1 MSSERL
7 EPKKVHGKIYYYYS
21 RWAWR
26 DGKCRRV
33 WQKYLG
39 KLEDIAAAMEGGPE
53 PVYAEVFQFGL
64 PSALWLESG
73 RQHLVEEIDR
83 LCPKRRQGLTVGQ
96 YLAVAAVNRA
106 IRPVSKQGMWE
117 WFTGTT
123 LRRYLPEAT
132 EAALASQR
140 FWDHME
146 AIAPATALEAWRAII
161 GPTIR
166 RESVDLSRVC
176 YDGTNFYSFIN
187 TFNLRSSLA
196 ARGKNKQ
203 GRGNLR
209 QVSYAVFCSRDG
221 LPLYYDLYEGNR
233 ADARQFPLMVERFEG
248 FLSQLGPVECRP
260 TVTVIFDKGNNSRH
274 NIELLDTLG
283 LDFIGSLKLNEHREW
298 ALISNGD
305 ARWVACTKP
314 GLEAG
319 VKAFTLE
326 KTVYGKP
333 RRLIL
338 VFNPQLYADQR
349 RTLENDRDKAL
360 ERLAALS
367 GRLEARLRGEVQ
379 GGRAPSEDSVRREL
393 ARILKRPF
401 LKDIVEAT
409 VAPGPRLEF
418 AALPQELERI
428 SDTWLGKKL
437 LITNPKPWS
446 DDDIVEAYHGQYVI
460 EHLFREMKH
469 RDRPNWWPLHHW
481 TDHHVRIHAL
491 YCTLAVL
498 LRALLHRRVLQAG
511 ISISTGGLYRELDA
525 VREVVNVY
533 PPVRRKKQRTST
545 VLSKTSQLQQ
555 RLMRVLGLTGE
566 AVLG

>member
-1 MSSERL
+1 MSTERL
-7 EPKKVHGKIYYYYS
+7 EPKEVHGHVYYYYT

-39 KLEDIAAAMEGGPE
+39 KLEDIAAAVEGGPE
-53 PVYAEVFQFGL
+53 PAYAEVFQYGL
-64 PSALWLESG
+64 PSALWLECG
-73 RQHLVEEIDR
+73 RQRIVEQIDR
-83 LCPKRRQGLTVGQ
+83 LCPKRRQGLTVGE

-106 IRPVSKQGMWE
+106 IRPVSKQSMWE
-117 WFTGTT
+117 WFASTT
-123 LRRYLPEAT
+123 LRRYLPDAT

-146 AIAPATALEAWRAII
+146 AIPPAKAVEAWTAII
-161 GPTIR
+161 GSTIG
-166 RESVDLSRVC
+166 REAVDLSRVS
-176 YDGTNFYSFIN
+176 YDGTNFYSFIS
-187 TFNLRSSLA
+187 TFNLRSRVA

-233 ADARQFPLMVERFEG
+233 ADARQFPVMVERFEG
-248 FLSQLGPVECRP
+248 FLGQLGPVERRP
-260 TVTVIFDKGNNSRH
+260 AVTIIFDKGNNSRH
-274 NIELLDTLG
+274 NIELLDDLK
-283 LDFIGSLKLNEHREW
+283 LDFIGSLKLREHREL

-305 ARWVACTKP
+305 ARWVACAKP
-314 GLEAG
+314 GLEKG
-319 VKAFTLE
+319 MKAFTLE

-333 RRLIL
+333 RRLVM
-338 VFNPQLYADQR
+338 VFNPQLHADQR

-367 GRLEARLRGEVQ
+367 GRLEARLRGEIQ
-379 GGRAPSEDSVRREL
+379 GGRAPSEDSVRREV

-401 LKDIVEAT
+401 LREIVSTT
-409 VAPGPRLEF
+409 VTPGPRLEF
-418 AALPQELERI
+418 AALPEELERI
-428 SDTWLGKKL
+428 GDTWLGKRL
-437 LITNPKPWS
+437 LITNPKSWS
-446 DDDIVEAYHGQYVI
+446 DDEIVEAYHGQYVI

-481 TDHHVRIHAL
+481 TDDHVRVHAF
-491 YCTLAVL
+491 YCTVAVL

-525 VREVVNVY
+525 VREIVNVY
-533 PPVRRKKQRTST
+533 PPLRRKKQRTST
-545 VLSKTSQLQQ
+545 VLSRASELQQ
-555 RLMRVLGLTGE
+555 RIMQVLGLTGKPF
-566 AVLG
+566 